1 MLNRRWVRALS
12 CFRQSQGSDRKT
24 QERDAH
30 RDGERERK
38 HHTERE
44 KREGE
49 TGEGGKYVTGC
60 GFPELAEHRYT
71 GIL

>member
-1 MLNRRWVRALS
+1 ML
-12 CFRQSQGSDRKT
+12 QT
-24 QERDAH
+24 IT
-30 RDGERERK
+30 GEREKDTGKETHRQRQ
-38 HHTERE
+38 TENIVKTE

>member
-12 CFRQSQGSDRKT
+12 CFRQSQGSERKT
-24 QERDAH
+24 QEKDT
-30 RDGERERK
+30 ERERTP
-38 HHTERE
+38 HTQRLKTE

-49 TGEGGKYVTGC
+49 IGEGGKYVTGC
-60 GFPELAEHRYT
+60 GFPELAEHQYT